1 MTPSH
6 DDYDRRRGEPYLRY
20 YEGVTASRN
29 DIEKIVLQ
37 FLSARFS
44 QPPASFRNDLDL
56 GAAFS
61 MNDAALRAMISELTR
76 HLGASFKL
84 SEQETAYFS
93 NRVQDSLRTFVGPL
107 TVGQLITLVYDA
119 RRPQMFEA
127 PSEKRRQLDLDRQ
140 WAEEQHHD
148 SIKKL
153 WLPREEPP
161 AKRPEPA
168 ARADS
173 PKPAPQVV
181 KSEYVVWYGTNRR
194 PYNVRNITEGYSA
207 ERDSKVH
214 YGSCR
219 IYVPESH
226 KIGSLGSPWW
236 KRLIT
241 RTDDRLKLREIK
253 EANSTS
259 FWHQIARRLSKLS
272 AAERHA
278 VIFIHGYNVSFNDA
292 ALRTA

>member
-1 MTPSH
+1 MTPDY
-6 DDYDRRRGEPYLRY
+6 DDYYRRRRESDYLRY
-20 YEGVTASRN
+20 YEGVRPSRN

-44 QPPASFRNDLDL
+44 QPPANFRNDLDL

-84 SEQETAYFS
+84 SEQVTTEFS
-93 NRVQDSLRTFVGPL
+93 NRVQDSLKTFVGPL
-107 TVGQLITLVYDA
+107 TVGQLITLLYDA
-119 RRPQMFEA
+119 RRPQTQMFEA
-127 PSEKRRQLDLDRQ
+127 KQRRQLDLDRQ
-140 WAEEQHHD
+140 LEAKEHD
-148 SIKKL
+148 ELIEKL
-153 WLPREEPP
+153 RLPQSAPP
-161 AKRPEPA
+161 AKRPKPA
-168 ARADS
+168 ARADR

-194 PYNVRNITEGYSA
+194 RCDASDLRKAYSA

-219 IYVPESH
+219 VYIPEAH

-253 EANSTS
+253 ETDATR
-259 FWHQIARRLSKLS
+259 FGVRL
-272 AAERHA
+272 HDDCP
-278 VIFIHGYNVSFNDA
+278 G
-292 ALRTA
+292 